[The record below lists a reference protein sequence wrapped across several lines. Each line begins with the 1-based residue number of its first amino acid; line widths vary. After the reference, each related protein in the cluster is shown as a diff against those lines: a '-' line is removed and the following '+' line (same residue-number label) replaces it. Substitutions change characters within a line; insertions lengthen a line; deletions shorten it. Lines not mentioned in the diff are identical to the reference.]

1 MRRLSALIAIVA
13 FAGLVATAQAD
24 IIYQETFSTT
34 GTLNGSTPS
43 VRTGTY
49 GSSSTATWI
58 ANTKFSKTSSGGG
71 VCYNTMST
79 KSGYGAWL
87 PLTASAGNIYTVSI
101 DIQMYTGY
109 DYGTAG
115 YWAAVG
121 FAYKSTTPSTNAG
134 YAFDDYGRAWAI
146 EKAGDTAS
154 NFMQLGRGYSAV
166 SDTSS
171 SLNYV
176 SYSNTDFGSSGI
188 FHNLKVV
195 LDTSG
200 AVWTMACYLDN
211 AATPYNTYT
220 YSTNPGVNYVGFATS
235 CTGSYVDNFT
245 VSAVA
250 VPEPSTLAILAAG
263 LVGLIA
269 YAWRKR

>member
-24 IIYQETFSTT
+24 IIYQDTFGTA
-34 GTLNGSTPS
+34 GTLNGSTPT
-43 VRTGTY
+43 VRTGDY
-49 GSSSTATWI
+49 GSSSTAVWI
-58 ANTKFSKTSSGGG
+58 ANTKFSKTSGS
-71 VCYNTMST
+71 CYNSVVST
-79 KSGYGAWL
+79 TGYGAWL
-87 PLTASAGNIYTVSI
+87 PLTVSAGNIYTVSV
-101 DIQMYTGY
+101 DIQMYTAASGIGN
-109 DYGTAG
+109 GTE
-115 YWAAVG
+115 WAEVG
-121 FAYKSTTPSTNAG
+121 FAYNSTTPSRSSG

-146 EKAGDTAS
+146 QKSGSTTS
-154 NFMQLGRGYSAV
+154 SFMQLGRGYTNMGVTDSRLELIDYSSAQ
-166 SDTSS
+166 
-171 SLNYV
+171 
-176 SYSNTDFGSSGI
+176 FGSEFV

-220 YSTNPGVNYVGFATS
+220 YSTNPGVNYVGFAVS
-235 CTGSYVDNFT
+235 GKGSYVDNFT